1 MGLCGSSLSEEEK
14 ASRAL
19 SQQAEA
25 DHNAEKRKI
34 KLLLLGT
41 LLLVPRACLQLWSAR
56 TLNRGKNP

>member
-41 LLLVPRACLQLWSAR
+41 SVGVGSPTGDRRW
-56 TLNRGKNP
+56 